1 MPRAPPRTGRQEG
14 VIVALDVYKDWL
26 GIPEGPRPPDHYVL
40 LRLKQFEDSVDKI
53 RSNYKKLNTHVRKY
67 ATGQYTDESQALLNE
82 LAKAMLC
89 LTDAERK
96 REYDISLGRVFEE
109 VQAGPR
115 TMDVVLLEQ
124 KHITREQAQQ
134 ARDFAEQSGLEL
146 RDAFVQL
153 KIVPPDVA
161 AQALAQEL
169 GLPYVDLADMLP
181 DDSILDQV
189 PRQVVKQYLIL
200 PLFVDDGSL
209 LVACVHQ
216 IDHTVEEELRLRFSG
231 MPVRSVLAAPLAINQ
246 AIAKYYAAGMRKDP
260 SGAAV
265 KAPAKGAAKTAP
277 AAEAKAARPR
287 GAPMSPEEISE
298 RRKLGI
304 VVFNASFILA
314 YLIDWLVVT
323 PRVFFDGYTFL
334 LFLLIPGIAAAICW
348 QLFWRR

>member
-1 MPRAPPRTGRQEG
+1 MN
-14 VIVALDVYKDWL
+14 VALDVYKDWL

-96 REYDISLGRVFEE
+96 HEYDVSLGRVVEE

-124 KHITREQAQQ
+124 KQISKDQAQQ

-169 GLPYVDLADMLP
+169 GLSYVDLSDMLP

-189 PRQVVKQYLIL
+189 PRQVVKQYSIL
-200 PLFVDDGSL
+200 PLFVDNGML

-216 IDHTVEEELRLRFSG
+216 IDHTVEEELRLRFGG

-260 SGAAV
+260 AAAAGKTSA
-265 KAPAKGAAKTAP
+265 KAPAASERKAAP
-277 AAEAKAARPR
+277 ARRQPLT
-287 GAPMSPEEISE
+287 PDEISE

-304 VVFNASFILA
+304 VIFNASFILA
-314 YLIDWLVVT
+314 YLVDWLLVT

-334 LFLLIPGIAAAICW
+334 LFLAIPAVAAAICW
-348 QLFWRR
+348 QVFWRR